1 MAATEV
7 DRSLEKIAA
16 ETSVSRLLDVTCS
29 ELAALFDASRCSVSR
44 MIGDLLVELGD

>member
-16 ETSVSRLLDVTCS
+16 ETTVSRLLNVTCS
-29 ELAALFDASRCSVSR
+29 ELAALFDASL
-44 MIGDLLVELGD
+44 GDLLAALESGVPRA